1 MFNPKIGE
9 GGNSAVTTKAPVK
22 GPNIAGA
29 VAGILEGGA
38 TIFKDSKLA
47 EVKASSN
54 ANISAFTEKLN
65 TLSMGVQ
72 AGTMNQATAARESRN
87 LYSKAVMYDGGN
99 ISEYT
104 KAYKNIS
111 SVTGAFEDKAS
122 DQEKLRDMALK
133 TGENLGIIG
142 ANSTEE
148 EIRVG
153 LQMIPKFLNSKA
165 VLEQK
170 KREREERIES
180 KKEQSDLEKEQN
192 KIVTNNAV
200 KDYVAGSEMAGTR
213 EMNDIYNNAQG
224 GTDASIAVI
233 QLKDLGTKYKQD
245 LIELA
250 GPEGSDYAVAMADNF
265 QRKIDVRIAQ
275 LTGNASTEQAENQ
288 IKKINL
294 QNQNALLQDPEFG
307 ALVAASQLTN
317 NAVAIQLK
325 LESATARVL
334 AKLGTEGKGNRSS
347 VPSLLEVE
355 NGDKVLDNL
364 GNIVTETLK
373 TSDAGE
379 GDPEE
384 AVNQVSLT
392 IDNIAK
398 SIINSGGNVDGYY
411 SAKDYKS
418 LMSFYASDGAGEV
431 FERGLANPEFSAGVA
446 QTLKDNYENT
456 LMPLVKKELL
466 DTFETHRSRGWMGGN
481 SENINDIV
489 DVEFTGAGMRY
500 IPKAGVNLGES
511 QHREYLSMIKNLNK
525 KVAGPVNQNFK
536 VQYRLTGG
544 QGDVSQFYVDA
555 YENTIGQ
562 FYPQQPIDSNK
573 VTPDGNVAGSLMA
586 RGEQSGLNTI
596 VDNSP
601 LGLIQKA
608 TRAWGDYEDEKLK
621 EIRQEPTIKRMNT
634 QLKESGVKYE
644 DGFYTDGNTY
654 FSVVGGEIIAVETN
668 D

>member
-148 EIRVG
+148 EIQVG

-170 KREREERIES
+170 KREREERIGS

-379 GDPEE
+379 GNPEE
-384 AVNQVSLT
+384 AVKQVSLT

-418 LMSFYASDGAGEV
+418 LMNFYASDGAGEV

-562 FYPQQPIDSNK
+562 FYPQQPVDQNK
-573 VTPDGNVAGSLMA
+573 VTPDGNLSNSLMA

-621 EIRQEPTIKRMNT
+621 EIRGDETIKSMNT

>member
-621 EIRQEPTIKRMNT
+621 EIRGDETIKSMNT